1 MTSSHLTPREMPV
14 PSQKFFSVLAL
25 VCCAAVQFF
34 VTGCD
39 ATNSQPSTGGPLS
52 GNWQV
57 TLQNGTTSRS
67 QSGFVLQAGKTIGG
81 QFLLSGDCAGIGS
94 VQGEVKG
101 ASVSL
106 TVNQPAQTIG
116 LTGSVGTNATFLSG
130 DYSILS
136 AGCGA
141 TEVGTWTAEH
151 ITDVTGSFTGSF
163 VSNRN
168 GQTSDF
174 AGTLIQ
180 SVNTGASHAN
190 MSGSMTS
197 SNAPCFAEA
206 SISGMISGESV
217 LLNFSTADGV
227 ALGQFSGTASPDAQT
242 LMGTYDFSNVNT
254 PITGCPRGDH
264 GTATLTVHLQP
275 IV

>member
-14 PSQKFFSVLAL
+14 PSQKLLSLLAL
-25 VCCAAVQFF
+25 VCCVAVQFF
-34 VTGCD
+34 VPGCD

-57 TLQNGTTSRS
+57 TLQNGTTSLS
-67 QSGFVLQAGKTIGG
+67 QSGFVLQAGETIGG
-81 QFLLSGDCAGIGS
+81 QFLLSGDCAGIGT
-94 VQGEVKG
+94 VQGEVNG
-101 ASVSL
+101 TSVSL

-116 LTGSVGTNATFLSG
+116 LTGSVGTNGTSLSG
-130 DYSILS
+130 DYSILG
-136 AGCGA
+136 AGCG
-141 TEVGTWTAEH
+141 TSEVGTWTAEH

-168 GQTSDF
+168 SQTSDF

-180 SVNTGASHAN
+180 SANTGASHAN

-197 SNAPCFAEA
+197 SNAPCFADA

-242 LMGTYDFSNVNT
+242 LTGTYDFSNVNT

-275 IV
+275 IG